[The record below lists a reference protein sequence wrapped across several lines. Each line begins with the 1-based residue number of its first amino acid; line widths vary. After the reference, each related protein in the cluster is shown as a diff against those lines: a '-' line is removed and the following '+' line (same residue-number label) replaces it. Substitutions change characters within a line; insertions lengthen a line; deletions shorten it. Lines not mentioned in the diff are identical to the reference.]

1 MECASLL
8 TIAPNLFE
16 MQAGCSIQPP
26 TKITTRYNTAL
37 GGDLIFNRFPFT
49 DGSIFEVGDHF
60 IETILSLV
68 LIYLNK
74 NMIYNIPTIFFII
87 FIKFNKSY

>member
-1 MECASLL
+1 
-8 TIAPNLFE
+8 
-16 MQAGCSIQPP
+16 MQFGCSIQPN
-26 TKITTRYNTAL
+26 TKITPRYTTAL
-37 GGDLIFNRFPFT
+37 GGHLIFKRVPLADET
-49 DGSIFEVGDHF
+49 AIFEVIDHF

-68 LIYLNK
+68 LTYLNK

>member
-1 MECASLL
+1 
-8 TIAPNLFE
+8 
-16 MQAGCSIQPP
+16 MQFGCSIQPN
-26 TKITTRYNTAL
+26 TKITPRYKTAL
-37 GGDLIFNRFPFT
+37 GGDLIFKRFPFADET
-49 DGSIFEVGDHF
+49 AIFEVIDHF

-68 LIYLNK
+68 LTYLNK